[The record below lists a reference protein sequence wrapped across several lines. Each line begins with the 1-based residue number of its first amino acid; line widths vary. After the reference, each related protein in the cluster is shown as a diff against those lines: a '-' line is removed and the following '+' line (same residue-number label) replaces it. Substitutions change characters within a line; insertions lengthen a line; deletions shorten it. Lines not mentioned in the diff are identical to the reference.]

1 MGINLKDTIEGTC
14 RKAINDKDGNSIPET
29 YLKKTGDSKDNTASF
44 TSADSLTPAAWAD
57 VPVLATGEKHS
68 SILNKISTMFR
79 NIRWLYKMLG
89 TTNIASIGGGTL
101 TGAISKLN
109 TDLQYK
115 DISNEVTMLMEGI
128 PAKAYIE
135 NGMVIILSA
144 IPKQY
149 SGGTGEL
156 LQVPLKYAPRILV
169 FGVMGYTWTR
179 FDVGKVCHVMVSE
192 SGKVSFFQREPLNE
206 IEQFTIQYPLKRG

>member
-1 MGINLKDTIEGTC
+1 MLFRSKNL
-14 RKAINDKDGNSIPET
+14 N
-29 YLKKTGDSKDNTASF
+29 YL
-44 TSADSLTPAAWAD
+44 
-57 VPVLATGEKHS
+57 
-68 SILNKISTMFR
+68 R
-79 NIRWLYKMLG
+79 KMLG
-89 TTNIASIGGGTL
+89 TDDISMLGNGTL
-101 TGAISKLN
+101 TGAVSKLN